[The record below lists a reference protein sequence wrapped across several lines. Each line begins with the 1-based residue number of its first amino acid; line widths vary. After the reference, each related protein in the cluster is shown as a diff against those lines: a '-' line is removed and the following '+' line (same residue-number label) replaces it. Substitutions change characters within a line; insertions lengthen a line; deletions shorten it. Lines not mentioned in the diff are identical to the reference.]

1 MKAFKAKNACRTIT
15 VAFIAVLISTM
26 LIASEATAAM
36 AMQTV
41 FINPDGSINPDSV
54 PIQRSGNTYVFTGD
68 LYACLV
74 VNKSDV
80 VIDGA
85 GYTLHGAL
93 DATQGDLWVG
103 QGPNPEINETVPY
116 TIGIDTA
123 SESITGLTIS
133 NLNIRDFS
141 IGMYIWTTNNTV
153 SGNAVVDN
161 IVGVLL
167 SGSNNDIIGNYIA
180 DNEMGI
186 FFGTNQPGDIP
197 LNLTVSRNSFN
208 SNTEHLSG
216 CVCKEYNM
224 SEDVHTWDN
233 GKEGNYWCDYNGTDA
248 DGNGIGDT
256 PYVIDVLNQD
266 RYPLMQSCAEP
277 PTAKANEPAAKASTE
292 IIIAVV
298 AITVIAIVAVVAV
311 RKRKKKA

>member
-1 MKAFKAKNACRTIT
+1 MVVKVKITRRTIA
-15 VAFIAVLISTM
+15 VAFMALVVSTVFF
-26 LIASEATAAM
+26 ADKVTPAM

-41 FINPDGSINPDSV
+41 FINSDGSVDPASV
-54 PIQRSGNTYVFTGD
+54 PIQRSGNTYFFTGD
-68 LYACLV
+68 VYACLI

-85 GYTLHGAL
+85 GYTLRGAL
-93 DATQGDLWVG
+93 DETQEDLWIG
-103 QGPNPEINETVPY
+103 QGPNPEISNETTVPY

-123 SESITGLTIS
+123 SGSITGLTIK

-141 IGMYIWTTNNTV
+141 IGMYIWTTNNTIT
-153 SGNAVVDN
+153 GNAVMGN

-167 SGSNNDIIGNYIA
+167 SGSNNDVVGNYIA
-180 DNEMGI
+180 DNEVGM
-186 FFGTNQPGDIP
+186 FFGTNQPGNIP
-197 LNLTVSRNSFN
+197 LNLTVSHNSF
-208 SNTEHLSG
+208 SNNTNHLNG

-224 SEDVHTWDN
+224 TEETHTWDN

-248 DGNGIGDT
+248 DGDGIGDT

-266 RYPLMQSCAEP
+266 RYPLMQSHATP
-277 PTAKANEPAAKASTE
+277 PTVAAKVPVE
-292 IIIAVV
+292 IIIA
-298 AITVIAIVAVVAV
+298 ATAFTAIAIVAVVAV

>member
-1 MKAFKAKNACRTIT
+1 MEAFKARMARKIIAT
-15 VAFIAVLISTM
+15 AFIAVVVSTVF
-26 LIASEATAAM
+26 LAGKATAAM

-41 FINPDGSINPDSV
+41 FINPDGSIDSDSV

-68 LYACLV
+68 VYACLI

-80 VIDGA
+80 MIDGA

-93 DATQGDLWVG
+93 DAAQGDLWIG
-103 QGPNPEINETVPY
+103 KGPSPEINETVPY

-123 SESITGLTIS
+123 SRSVTGLTIK

-180 DNEMGI
+180 DNEMGM
-186 FFGTNQPGDIP
+186 FFGTNEPGNIP
-197 LNLTVSRNSFN
+197 LNLTVSHNSFN
-208 SNTEHLSG
+208 NNTEHVNG
-216 CVCKEYNM
+216 CVCEEYNM
-224 SEDVHTWDN
+224 TEEVHTWDN
-233 GKEGNYWCDYNGTDA
+233 GEEGNYWCDYNGTDA
-248 DGNGIGDT
+248 DGDGIGDT
-256 PYVIDVLNQD
+256 PYVIDALNQD
-266 RYPLMQSCAEP
+266 RYPLMQSQVVL
-277 PTAKANEPAAKASTE
+277 PTAKTEAPVETIVIAAAAVAV
-292 IIIAVV
+292 IAVV
-298 AITVIAIVAVVAV
+298 AAIAVK
-311 RKRKKKA
+311 KRKKKA